1 MDCKIHVC
9 KLKHQMYDKQETLER
24 MHIDKETEKL
34 SCMKYSELIKK
45 TIIVTITSVITL
57 IVLWFL
63 IALYIRNSIR
73 IIPEEEQYL
82 KQEFRQ

>member
-1 MDCKIHVC
+1 
-9 KLKHQMYDKQETLER
+9 
-24 MHIDKETEKL
+24 
-34 SCMKYSELIKK
+34 MKYSELIKK